1 MTGRPVPGAD
11 EQAIGLT
18 SYLTDTPGI
27 GGRLRTEPEDFRVIE
42 QGDGPRPSD
51 DGTYAAARV
60 ELRNW
65 ETNRFAGLAANKLG
79 IKRGQV
85 AFAGMKDKRAV
96 TEQWFTFRCH
106 AEKVSA
112 IEELDDVRIIDG
124 PYRTRKAHYA
134 GAHTGNRFVLRVRS
148 HDGDEATVQACLD
161 QIRAAGGVPNVF
173 GPQRFGSGIRPVT
186 PRMGEAIVAGDLEQ
200 AVKLYVG
207 TPYPDEPEDTQ
218 AARHLYD
225 EGDVEG
231 SLEAMPQ
238 KLDLERGILQRLVKR
253 PGDWRYALQSMPR
266 NLLQLFVH
274 SHQSLL
280 FNRILSARMDAG
292 MGLNDAHIGDR
303 VMALDDDGR
312 STVLVTERNQARV
325 QKELDMGRA
334 VLTAPLIGM
343 DVPLADGEPGAIER
357 RVLDD
362 AGIDTAAFR
371 CRELPEV
378 ASDGLRRGILMPV
391 DDLAYEWVEG
401 DPVVSFTLGRG
412 SYATVVMRELLKAPL
427 DAY

>member
-1 MTGRPVPGAD
+1 MARPTPGSD

-27 GGRLRTEPEDFRVIE
+27 GGRLRAEAEDFRVIE
-42 QGDGPRPSD
+42 LGDGPKPTD

-65 ETNRFAGLAANKLG
+65 ETNRFAGLASNKLG

-106 AEKVSA
+106 TEKVPA
-112 IEELDDVRIIDG
+112 IEELQDVRILEG
-124 PYRTRKAHYA
+124 PYRVHKAHYA
-134 GAHTGNRFVLRVRS
+134 GAHTGNRFVLRVRE
-148 HDGDEATVQACLD
+148 HHGDEATVQECLD

-186 PRMGEAIVAGDLEQ
+186 PRMGEAIVAGDLEE
-200 AVKLYVG
+200 AVRLYVG
-207 TPYPDEPEDTQ
+207 NPYPDEPSETQ
-218 AARHLYD
+218 AARQLYED
-225 EGDVEG
+225 GDVEG
-231 SLEAMPQ
+231 ALAAMPPR
-238 KLDLERGILQRLVKR
+238 LDLERGILQRLVKR
-253 PGDWRYALQSMPR
+253 PGEWRHALQSMPG

-280 FNRILSARMDAG
+280 FNRILSARIAAG
-292 MGLNDAHIGDR
+292 LGIRTAHIGDR
-303 VMALDDDGR
+303 VMAVGDDGR
-312 STVLVTERNQARV
+312 NTVAVTEANQHRV
-325 QKELDMGRA
+325 QRELDADRA

-343 DVPLADGEPGAIER
+343 DVPLAEGEPGAIER
-357 RVLDD
+357 KILDD
-362 AGIDTAAFR
+362 AGIDTQAFR

-391 DDLAYEWVEG
+391 QDLTCQWVDG
-401 DPVVSFTLGRG
+401 DPVVSFSLGRG
-412 SYATVVMRELLKAPL
+412 SYATVVMREVMKAGL